1 MRAIPGTAAYAVSK
15 AALHMLARVLAVEWA
30 PRRIRCNA
38 IAPGPVL
45 TSMLQERI
53 DASEDPEAAREAFG
67 RVNPLKRMG
76 RPEEIAALAAYLLG
90 DESGWTTGTVIPCDG
105 GATGAF

>member
-1 MRAIPGTAAYAVSK
+1 
-15 AALHMLARVLAVEWA
+15 
-30 PRRIRCNA
+30 
-38 IAPGPVL
+38 
-45 TSMLQERI
+45 MLQERI
-53 DASEDPEAAREAFG
+53 DASEDPEAARDAFG
-67 RVNPLKRMG
+67 RVNPLKRLG